1 MITRLFKE
9 IRKFFAPPEK
19 FTKAELQH
27 FCAGP
32 TKFLHNGAVTL
43 VNNPDHKLHY
53 AIEAELQSRTFLIN
67 SAVGC

>member
-19 FTKAELQH
+19 FTKTELQH

-32 TKFLHNGAVTL
+32 TIYNFEDFRCHI
-43 VNNPDHKLHY
+43 Y
-53 AIEAELQSRTFLIN
+53 IAILDMGWELDLSN
-67 SAVGC
+67 SKGNLDAPPF

>member
-19 FTKAELQH
+19 FTKTELQH

-32 TKFLHNGAVTL
+32 TKCDAHGNGNGNAHGNVDDRGDCNSSMHF
-43 VNNPDHKLHY
+43 V
-53 AIEAELQSRTFLIN
+53 QS
-67 SAVGC
+67 S